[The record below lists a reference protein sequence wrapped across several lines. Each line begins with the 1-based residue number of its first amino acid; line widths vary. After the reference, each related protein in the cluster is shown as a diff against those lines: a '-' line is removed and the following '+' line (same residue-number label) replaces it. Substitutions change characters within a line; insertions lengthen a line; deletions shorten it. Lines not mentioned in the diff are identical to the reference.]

1 MNGGAIASLGRA
13 GSSAPALAMSASG
26 GTVASG
32 GAGGVLGMAG
42 VSGSSDVLHHSSG
55 CGLEPPT
62 TDTSIQVGAMRSSYI
77 IDRPKN
83 YDKSRAY
90 PLLMVFRGA
99 NVTADQFRGYLNLP
113 AAAGADALMVHPNC
127 LNDATAWDVQRDLP
141 MVDALLAQLE
151 ATYCI
156 DERRVFAVGHTSG
169 GFFTNALG
177 CMRGD
182 KLRGI
187 APLSAGPPLGMCQGE
202 FAVWMSQGN
211 ADMSLTSGRAA
222 RDFWA
227 KRNNCNATQS
237 IAVDPAPC
245 TEFAG
250 CDAGFAVRYCEYDGD
265 LGLPAF
271 AATGLWGFFKQL

>member
-1 MNGGAIASLGRA
+1 MDP
-13 GSSAPALAMSASG
+13 PA
-26 GTVASG
+26 
-32 GAGGVLGMAG
+32 
-42 VSGSSDVLHHSSG
+42 
-55 CGLEPPT
+55 
-62 TDTSIQVGAMRSSYI
+62 TDTSIQVGMMRSTYI
-77 IDRPKN
+77 VDRPKN
-83 YDKSRAY
+83 YDKQRAY

-113 AAAGADALMVHPNC
+113 AAAGADAMIVHPNC
-127 LNDATAWDVQRDLP
+127 LNDATAWDIQRDLP
-141 MVDALLAQLE
+141 LFDALLAQLE
-151 ATYCI
+151 TTYCI
-156 DERRVFAVGHTSG
+156 DQQRVFAVGHTSG

-187 APLSAGPPLGMCQGE
+187 APLSAGPSLGTCQGE

-227 KRNNCNATQS
+227 KRNNCSPAMP

-245 TEFAG
+245 TEFVG

-265 LGLPAF
+265 LNLPAF
-271 AATGLWGFFKQL
+271 AATGLWGFFKGL